1 MRIVYDEQTQL
12 QINMYKKYLIHN
24 SVLDHTKFPYCHMH
38 TIYRVQSSSIMNWLN
53 QRQNLF
59 IMGTFFQFQF
69 GNGFWYDFPII
80 YRNLFRQMFLLLHI
94 PSCILNLISIL
105 KMRGV
110 CKSVYTTS
118 ICVNVIFIFLC
129 TFQRKRQ
136 KGKVRLLLCMQM
148 RISHWL
154 SFWRSTRFKLLLA

>member
-1 MRIVYDEQTQL
+1 MRIVYDDQTQL
-12 QINMYKKYLIHN
+12 QINMYKKDLIHN
-24 SVLDHTKFPYCHMH
+24 SVLDHSKIPYCHMH

-110 CKSVYTTS
+110 CKSVYTISTYMCQCDIYLS
-118 ICVNVIFIFLC
+118 MHFPEKATERKGAFIALHANANFSLIVFLA
-129 TFQRKRQ
+129 
-136 KGKVRLLLCMQM
+136 LDSL
-148 RISHWL
+148 
-154 SFWRSTRFKLLLA
+154 